1 LKRLEYLQLHKAMDK
16 KTALVTL
23 LETSFWVTDPVKK
36 EILAR
41 MDSLTEKD
49 IDILGKFLVKEREV
63 MIRDEDKIL
72 ADSAKLLQLIT
83 Q

>member
-1 LKRLEYLQLHKAMDK
+1 MDK

-23 LETSFWVTDPVKK
+23 LKNSFWITDPAKR
-36 EILAR
+36 EILLKLGT
-41 MDSLTEKD
+41 LTDEQVD
-49 IDILGKFLVKEREV
+49 TIGKFLAKEREI

-72 ADSAKLLQLIT
+72 EESSTLLPSIT